1 MRDTVLFV
9 SFIIGRRNTTQACAV
24 HASTI
29 FYNSNIAT
37 EKLAFSVTQIS
48 FASPTLITW
57 CVSDSF
63 NFIKNKLDI
72 SFFLVDRGCSFH

>member
-1 MRDTVLFV
+1 MLHSFDARYSIVCFV
-9 SFIIGRRNTTQACAV
+9 YHV
-24 HASTI
+24 YASTI

-48 FASPTLITW
+48 FASPTLITC